1 MQHRLGQNVPLI
13 VRGSWEAEGEMVSH
27 RKVRRTGCLLT
38 SHISQCVYRQ
48 QQNLQP
54 LLPNQSRVQD
64 CFLPGR
70 TNHPQKRWFGICFCG
85 ETAKK
90 MKNLTL
96 GLFLLPAISAWWK
109 TREEMRFTVSF
120 TFMSSRYEEMIDIIH
135 YMFCFTGRCGLSTVS
150 PKGNLEQTYIK
161 LFVSFTAWII
171 LMSSKPLL
179 H

>member
-27 RKVRRTGCLLT
+27 RKVRRIGCLLT

-96 GLFLLPAISAWWK
+96 GLFLLPAYLSLMKDKRRDEVYSLIYI
-109 TREEMRFTVSF
+109 
-120 TFMSSRYEEMIDIIH
+120 YEQQVRRNDWHNSLYVLLYRKMWAFDSI
-135 YMFCFTGRCGLSTVS
+135 
-150 PKGNLEQTYIK
+150 PKR
-161 LFVSFTAWII
+161 
-171 LMSSKPLL
+171 
-179 H
+179 